1 MAGRRSASLGERVAP
16 ADACRASWCEK
27 PLRKK
32 VSETRFNEMGLLGIA
47 AGVALTLFGM
57 RFLRKG
63 LDRLFGGALF
73 RWLSG
78 LSRSR
83 WRAFGGGVVIG
94 TVAPS
99 STGLAILGA
108 QLLGRE
114 KGGLGATTVLAV
126 LLGASVGLTAAVQLV
141 SFHIGDFAGVLIV
154 LGVAGYQFCTREVL
168 RGVGQCLLALGFVFL
183 AMTTIGA
190 GAQTLT
196 ADAEV
201 RDVLLRLQ
209 SHRWLIFVVV
219 SGLAVL
225 LQSSTATIMLGLA
238 LATSGVL
245 APEAIVLWVVA
256 TNVGLGLTS
265 LVMGWSQIES
275 RRLGVSNVIAKL
287 SIALPLLFVPAL
299 GRAMFEI
306 MPGEMM
312 RQTAMWHTA
321 FNLLVAVI
329 ALPLLGPIHRLAEL
343 IVPRPV
349 EAGLTPGESFLD
361 ARVLDT
367 PSIALVRAT
376 RETLRMADHVRLML
390 ENFWTAFSRGD
401 GELARRVQKED
412 DAVDRMNVEIKNY
425 LSRIGENRNAG
436 DTTWQFTLLA
446 FSAELEAVGDLVDKH
461 LCDALIK
468 QSRERM
474 GMVEPDRKAMAE
486 AYGRVLRSLDIA
498 IGLLTTREANDARE
512 LVREKHEFNEWAR
525 ELQRKH
531 YEGLAAAGSAEQ
543 LASSS
548 FFVDA
553 FNALRRINSHLST
566 IGYSFLP
573 AADLPAAEM
582 KER

>member
-1 MAGRRSASLGERVAP
+1 M
-16 ADACRASWCEK
+16 
-27 PLRKK
+27 
-32 VSETRFNEMGLLGIA
+32 TMGLLGIA
-47 AGVALTLFGM
+47 AGVGLTLFGM

-63 LDRLFGGALF
+63 LDRLFGGALL
-73 RWLSG
+73 RWLSR

-83 WRAFGGGVVIG
+83 LRAFGGGVAIG

-108 QLLGRE
+108 QLLGRGA
-114 KGGLGATTVLAV
+114 GGLGPTTVLAV

-141 SFHIGDFAGVLIV
+141 SFHIGSFAGVLIV
-154 LGVAGYQFCTREVL
+154 GGVAGYQFCSREVL
-168 RGVGQCLLALGFVFL
+168 RGIGQCLLALGFVFL
-183 AMTTIGA
+183 AVTMIGE
-190 GAQTLT
+190 GARTLT
-196 ADAEV
+196 ADGEI
-201 RDVLLRLQ
+201 REVLLRLQ
-209 SHRWLIFVVV
+209 GHRWLIFSVV
-219 SGLAVL
+219 SGLAVV
-225 LQSSTATIMLGLA
+225 LQSSTATIVLGLA

-245 APEAIVLWVVA
+245 APGTVVVWVVG

-265 LVMGWSQIES
+265 LLMGWSQLES
-275 RRLGVSNVIAKL
+275 RRLGVSNVLAKL
-287 SIALPLLFVPAL
+287 MVAVPLVVFPLA
-299 GRAMFEI
+299 GSAMFDA
-306 MPGEMM
+306 MPGTLM
-312 RQTAMWHTA
+312 RQTAMWHTT
-321 FNLLVAVI
+321 FNLLVAGI
-329 ALPLLGPIHRLAEL
+329 ALPLLRPIHWLAEL

-361 ARVLDT
+361 PRVLDT

-376 RETLRMADHVRLML
+376 RETLRMADQVRVML
-390 ENFWTAFSRGD
+390 ESFWTAFSRGD
-401 GELARRVQKED
+401 GDLARRVQKED

-425 LSRIGENRNAG
+425 LTRIGENRNAG
-436 DTTWQFTLLA
+436 DTAWQFTLLA

-474 GMVEPDRKAMAE
+474 GMVESDRQAIAE
-486 AYGRVLRSLDIA
+486 AYARVLRSLDIA
-498 IGLLTTREANDARE
+498 IGLLTTRELNGARE

-525 ELQRKH
+525 ELQRRH
-531 YEGLAAAGSAEQ
+531 YERLAAGSAER

-573 AADLPAAEM
+573 AGELSPA
-582 KER
+582 RGVNR